1 MVPAQSGGGHGG
13 WQEPG
18 GRPGEKRVGGVWKAG
33 EEGREAGEKG
43 KKLHNIVQY
52 STIRKMQRGGNQQNT
67 GQEGVR
73 EAGGLNPP
81 VPLSSA
87 EVR

>member
-1 MVPAQSGGGHGG
+1 VEGDTGAG
-13 WQEPG
+13 WSLAGDQ
-18 GRPGEKRVGGVWKAG
+18 EKRGWEVY
-33 EEGREAGEKG
+33 GRREKRG
-43 KKLHNIVQY
+43 RKPEKKEKKLHNIVQY
-52 STIRKMQRGGNQQNT
+52 FTIRKMQRGGNQQNT

-81 VPLSSA
+81 VSLSSA